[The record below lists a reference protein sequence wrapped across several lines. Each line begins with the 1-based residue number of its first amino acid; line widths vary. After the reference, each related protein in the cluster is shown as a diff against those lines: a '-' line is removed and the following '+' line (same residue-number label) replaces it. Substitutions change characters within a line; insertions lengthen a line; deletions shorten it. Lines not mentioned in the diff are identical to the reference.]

1 MKSGSMSLRASGCMN
16 SQSNAYS
23 MPSRLSFRLMTQ
35 STVPHD
41 PAYIQQWMDEHRIT
55 EVECLIPDMAGQAR
69 GKIVPRHKYNP
80 AVGLRLPEA
89 VLTMTV
95 TGDYPEKDFTSVA
108 DGDMVLTPD
117 ATTLRPVPWAKEPTA
132 QIIHDC
138 YRFDGSETPL
148 SPRSVLRRM
157 IKLYE
162 DEGWKPVIAP
172 EMEFYLVQVEPDED
186 IPLKPPVG
194 RTRRTEA
201 GMQSFSIDSVNEY
214 DDIFDVM
221 YDWCEAQGIQLD
233 TLIHEMGTAQMEINL
248 DHGDPLPLADQVFL
262 FKRTVREVAIRHNMY
277 ATFMAKPMQGQPG
290 SAMHIHQSVVS
301 ASTGQNIFSRP
312 NGDASDEFFHFIGG
326 LQTYLP
332 AATAVFAPY
341 VNSYRRLSRFTSAPI
356 NLSWGYDNR
365 TCGLRVPHSGPE
377 ARRVENRLAG
387 VDVNPYLAIAVSL
400 ACGYL
405 GMQQR
410 IRPSDPT
417 SGSAYEQPHQLPRHL
432 DDAIERLTACKPLA
446 ELFGSHFLETY
457 SAIKET
463 EYQEYFDV
471 VSPWERRFLLLS
483 V

>member
-1 MKSGSMSLRASGCMN
+1 
-16 SQSNAYS
+16 
-23 MPSRLSFRLMTQ
+23 MT
-35 STVPHD
+35 SPD
-41 PAYIQQWMDEHRIT
+41 PAAVQQMQQWMDQHRIT

-95 TGDYPEKDFTSVA
+95 TGDYPEEDYTSVA
-108 DGDMVLTPD
+108 DGDMLLVPD
-117 ATTLRPVPWAKEPTA
+117 PSTLCPIPWAKEPTA

-138 YRFDGSETPL
+138 RRFDGSETPL
-148 SPRSVLRRM
+148 SPRNVLRR
-157 IKLYE
+157 ILRLYE
-162 DEGWKPVIAP
+162 AEGWQPVIAP

-186 IPLKPPVG
+186 IPLKPPLG

-201 GMQSFSIDSVNEY
+201 GMQSFSMDSVNEY
-214 DDIFDVM
+214 DDVFDDM
-221 YDWCEAQGIQLD
+221 YDWCEQQGIPID

-248 DHGDPLPLADQVFL
+248 DHGDPLSRADQVFR
-262 FKRTVREVAIRHNMY
+262 FKRTVREVAIRHDMY

-290 SAMHIHQSVVS
+290 SAMHLHQSVLS
-301 ASTGQNIFSRP
+301 RDSGQNLFSLP
-312 NGDASDEFFHFIGG
+312 NGEASPAFFHFIAG

-332 AATAVFAPY
+332 AATPFFAPY

-365 TCGLRVPHSGPE
+365 TCGLRVPHSGPQD
-377 ARRVENRLAG
+377 RRVENRLAG
-387 VDVNPYLAIAVSL
+387 VDVNPYLVIAVSL

-410 IRPSDPT
+410 LQPT
-417 SGSAYEQPHQLPRHL
+417 APITGSAYEQPHQLPRHL
-432 DDAIERLTACKPLA
+432 DDAIEKLAACQPLA
-446 ELFGSHFLETY
+446 ELFGAHFLQTY
-457 SAIKET
+457 SAIKAA
-463 EYQEYFDV
+463 EYREYFDV
-471 VSPWERRFLLLS
+471 VSPWERRFLLLN

>member
-1 MKSGSMSLRASGCMN
+1 MAD
-16 SQSNAYS
+16 
-23 MPSRLSFRLMTQ
+23 LSTPTDAQR
-35 STVPHD
+35 
-41 PAYIQQWMDEHRIT
+41 IQQWLDENRIT

-89 VLTMTV
+89 VLAMTV

-108 DGDMVLTPD
+108 DPDMLLKPD
-117 ATTLRPVPWAKEPTA
+117 PNTLRPVPWAKEPTA

-138 YRFDGSETPL
+138 FAFDGTPFAL
-148 SPRSVLRRM
+148 SPRNVLRRVL
-157 IKLYE
+157 KLYA
-162 DEGWKPVIAP
+162 DEGWKPVVAP
-172 EMEFYLVQVEPDED
+172 EMEFYLVQVEPNED

-194 RTRRTEA
+194 RTKRTEA
-201 GMQSFSIDSVNEY
+201 GMQSFSMDAINEY

-221 YDWCEAQGIQLD
+221 YDWCEAEGIQLD
-233 TLIHEMGTAQMEINL
+233 TLIHEMGTAQMEINI

-262 FKRTVREVAIRHNMY
+262 FKRTIREVAIRHEMY

-290 SAMHIHQSVVS
+290 SAMHIHQSVVGIDS
-301 ASTGQNIFSRP
+301 GQNIFSKP
-312 NGDASDEFFHFIGG
+312 DGEPSDAFFHYIGG

-332 AATAVFAPY
+332 AATAFFAPY

-365 TCGLRVPHSGPE
+365 TCGLRVPHSGPQD
-377 ARRVENRLAG
+377 RRVENRLAG
-387 VDVNPYLAIAVSL
+387 VDVNPYLAIAASL

-405 GMQQR
+405 GMKQGLK
-410 IRPSDPT
+410 PSEPLK
-417 SGSAYEQPHQLPRHL
+417 GSAYEQPHQLPRHL
-432 DDAIERLTACKPLA
+432 DDAIEKLMGCAPLVD
-446 ELFGSHFLETY
+446 LFGEHFIQTY

-463 EYQEYFDV
+463 EYREFFDV
-471 VSPWERRFLLLS
+471 ISPWERRFLLLH

>member
-1 MKSGSMSLRASGCMN
+1 MVS
-16 SQSNAYS
+16 
-23 MPSRLSFRLMTQ
+23 
-35 STVPHD
+35 HD
-41 PAYIQQWMDEHRIT
+41 PASIQQWLDEHRIT

-117 ATTLRPVPWAKEPTA
+117 ASTLRPVPWAKEPTA

-148 SPRSVLRRM
+148 SPRNVLRRM

-172 EMEFYLVQVEPDED
+172 EIEFYLVQVEPDED

-290 SAMHIHQSVVS
+290 SAMHIHQSVL
-301 ASTGQNIFSRP
+301 STQTGKNIFSRP
-312 NGDASDEFFHFIGG
+312 NGEASDEFFHFIGG

-377 ARRVENRLAG
+377 DRRVENRLAG

-405 GMQQR
+405 GMKQR
-410 IRPSDPT
+410 IRPSEPT
-417 SGSAYEQPHQLPRHL
+417 TGSAYEQPHQLPRHL
-432 DDAIERLTACKPLA
+432 DDAIGRLTACKPLA
-446 ELFGSHFLETY
+446 ELFGEHFLATY
-457 SAIKET
+457 GAIKET